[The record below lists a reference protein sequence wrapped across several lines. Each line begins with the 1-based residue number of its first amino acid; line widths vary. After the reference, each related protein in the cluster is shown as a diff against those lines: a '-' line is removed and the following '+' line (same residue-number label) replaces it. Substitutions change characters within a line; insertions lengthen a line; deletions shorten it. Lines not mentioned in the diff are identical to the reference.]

1 MIIIYANNEA
11 KLSLYDVKSIV
22 SYIKDDKEI
31 IDIASET
38 GEFWAYRLE
47 QIKTP
52 MEINFFHDFTGVK
65 GMISVSKPVNKKF
78 RFLTVANTATK
89 RCCPILRFESIE
101 SVEA

>member
-38 GEFWAYRLE
+38 GELWAYQLQ

-52 MEINFFHDFTGVK
+52 MAISLFHDITNAQGA
-65 GMISVSKPVNKKF
+65 ISMSGQFDKKF
-78 RFLTVANTATK
+78 RFLKKVANAKTK
-89 RCCPILRFESIE
+89 EVNCAILRFESIDK
-101 SVEA
+101 